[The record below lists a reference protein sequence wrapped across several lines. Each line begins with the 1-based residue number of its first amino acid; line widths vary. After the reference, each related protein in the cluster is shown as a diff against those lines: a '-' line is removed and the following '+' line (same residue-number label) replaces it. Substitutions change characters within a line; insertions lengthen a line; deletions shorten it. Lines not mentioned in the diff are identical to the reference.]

1 MGTVFASGPKTMHYP
16 RLLTLA
22 AIVGCGAAL
31 LHCGSSNDNGPSN
44 HPDSSVGDGGSG
56 SDAPTA
62 DAEGDATVADGGM
75 DAAPIAIL
83 VCNQQACAPAQFCA
97 TVAGDTGDA
106 GDAGDAA
113 ADATADAADAADA
126 STDAAGED
134 AGSGADA
141 AAVTQQCKNAV
152 FANVCENTSGTVFT
166 DTFSVDTDAGGI
178 VGAAL
183 GSACQLPIATPAGG
197 GPTNPDSGQPLT
209 GIGNLCIIGGGGSG
223 QPAVVYLDKNSLTD
237 VVLRGVY
244 DDAGVFDLRF
254 TQVVGPGS
262 PQDLASTVFTGQPVT
277 TDYFLVEL
285 AVDPA
290 SGSLCFAV
298 IGMNGE
304 GTAAGGFWVAS
315 QFLANG
321 AFRTSTKSW
330 YVYHWASST
339 DGGPPSSADTFT
351 LVASGP

>member
-1 MGTVFASGPKTMHYP
+1 M
-16 RLLTLA
+16 
-22 AIVGCGAAL
+22 VGCSFAL
-31 LHCGSSNDNGPSN
+31 LHCGSSNDNGPPN
-44 HPDSSVGDGGSG
+44 TPDSSVGDGAIGDAGIG
-56 SDAPTA
+56 SDAPTS
-62 DAEGDATVADGGM
+62 DAMGDATLVDAGM
-75 DAAPIAIL
+75 DAAPIAVL

-97 TVAGDTGDA
+97 TVASDA
-106 GDAGDAA
+106 GTSADAA
-113 ADATADAADAADA
+113 ADASDAATDGP
-126 STDAAGED
+126 TDAAGED
-134 AGSGADA
+134 AAVDAGAV
-141 AAVTQQCKNAV
+141 AVTLQCKNAV
-152 FANVCENTSGTVFT
+152 FANVCDNSSGTVFT
-166 DTFSVDTDAGGI
+166 DSFAVDNDAGGV
-178 VGAAL
+178 VGVAI
-183 GSACQLPIATPAGG
+183 GSACHIPITTPSGG

-237 VVLRGVY
+237 VILRGVY

-254 TQVVGPGS
+254 TQVAGPGS
-262 PQDLASTVFTGQPVT
+262 PLDLASTVFTGQPVT

-304 GTAAGGFWVAS
+304 GTAAGSFYVAN

-321 AFRTSTKSW
+321 AFKTSTKSW
-330 YVYHWASST
+330 YVYYWASSA
-339 DGGPPSSADTFT
+339 DGGAPSSADTFT